1 VVVPA
6 SDGVTNQSRAL
17 ARSKQFY
24 KPSFQLG
31 GDSAAT
37 AAKRR
42 SVKSGA
48 ARAANRHEWAMDF
61 LSEAEITGK
70 VGERSD

>member
-1 VVVPA
+1 MRRP
-6 SDGVTNQSRAL
+6 
-17 ARSKQFY
+17 
-24 KPSFQLG
+24 
-31 GDSAAT
+31 

-48 ARAANRHEWAMDF
+48 ARAANRHERAMDL

-70 VGERSD
+70 VGERLD